1 MKKNERR
8 GRQKHMTSV
17 ETNKWLMIFY
27 TVPSKPVSRRMKIW
41 RRLAKAG
48 AVQLKGAVYIL
59 PYNEEHLELCQW
71 LVSEVA
77 GMKGD
82 GAFVRVDK
90 VETMTDKEII
100 ALFNHQRE
108 KDYISVE
115 KRLWELERKINSI
128 QKGGSFKDIKRLSE
142 EFNKHLKE
150 YEDIKRIDFFGSRA
164 GITLKRKIEIL
175 QKEIKPLSK
184 PAIKPVPSVVSR
196 DIKDYQDKTWVT
208 RKNPFVDRMAS
219 AWLIKRFIDK
229 KAVFKFIDEK
239 EMEDFGKGF
248 IPFDIRGGV
257 FTHIGDMCTF
267 EVLIKAFGLK
277 DKTLKKLS
285 EIVHEIDIKDGKYK
299 NPEAKGVEDILT
311 GIRKTARDDSESLE
325 KGIVVFEMLYASKK

>member
-1 MKKNERR
+1 
-8 GRQKHMTSV
+8 MTSA

-27 TVPSKPVSRRMKIW
+27 TVPSKPVSSRMKIW

-77 GMKGD
+77 GMKGE
-82 GAFVRVDK
+82 GAFVKVSR
-90 VETMTDKEII
+90 VETIADKEII

-115 KRLWELERKINSI
+115 KRLEELERKINSI
-128 QKGGSFKDIKRLSE
+128 QKGGSIQDIRRLSE
-142 EFNKHLKE
+142 EFNRYSRE
-150 YEDIKRIDFFGSRA
+150 FEDIKKIDFFGSKT
-164 GITLKRKIEIL
+164 GTDLKKKIEIL
-175 QKEIKPLSK
+175 QKEIKTVSK

-196 DIKDYQDKTWVT
+196 DIEDYQGKTWVT

-219 AWLIKRFIDK
+219 AWLIKRFVDK
-229 KAVFKFIDEK
+229 RAVFKFIDEK
-239 EMEDFGKGF
+239 DLESLDKKAVA
-248 IPFDIRGGV
+248 FDIRGGE

-277 DKTLKKLS
+277 DKTLKKIAG
-285 EIVHEIDIKDGKYK
+285 IVHELDIKDEKHK

-311 GIRKTARDDSESLE
+311 GIRKTAKGDSEALE
-325 KGIVVFEMLYASKK
+325 KGMAVFEMLYASKI